1 VAKRYTQAGLPE
13 LISSNCSVNRCED
26 LPSGDRTSLLISE
39 ASRMHCDLL
48 NMAFYTARE
57 RFHVIGVASRTAE
70 ILTVLQEHRPQVVM
84 VSDDL
89 EDGPLAG
96 IRILPEIRAIHP
108 DAKILLLMGAPDRES
123 VIEAFRFGADGV
135 FCRHSPF
142 DLLCKSLEA
151 ISRGEIWATASE
163 LRYVLDEFTRVP
175 KPLKM
180 DPAVERR
187 MTKREA
193 DVARFA
199 AEGLSNRE
207 IGRKLG
213 LTEHTVKNYL
223 FRIFEKLGVSNR
235 VELVL
240 SCLRHEQA
248 AQEEPV
254 CTQG

>member
-1 VAKRYTQAGLPE
+1 
-13 LISSNCSVNRCED
+13 
-26 LPSGDRTSLLISE
+26 
-39 ASRMHCDLL
+39 MHRDLL

-96 IRILPEIRAIHP
+96 IRIQPEIRAIDP

-135 FCRHSPF
+135 FRRHSPF

-151 ISRGEIWATASE
+151 ISRGEICGTASE

-207 IGRKLG
+207 IGRKRG

-240 SCLRHEQA
+240 SCLRQEQA